1 MPQSASID
9 KDEIAMFSHH
19 AGDWW
24 NPDGALRPLHKL
36 NPVRLEYIRER
47 ICGHFERENMKGLSI
62 LDIGCGGGLLCEP
75 LTRMGAA
82 VTGLDASNEAIAAAK
97 AHAIQSCLKVN
108 YHCGSAEAFAGAGR
122 KFDVVTA
129 LEILEHVAD
138 IGSLLSAAAR
148 LLKPKGILILS
159 TVNRT
164 PKSFLLGIIAAE
176 YVLRWVPRGTHNWR
190 KFIRPSELAS
200 HLEQVGLQA
209 DDITGVIYN
218 PLDDAFILR
227 QTAVDVNYMMSAV
240 HG

>member
-82 VTGLDASNEAIAAAK
+82 VTGLDASIEAIAAAK